1 MYASVSFVMC
11 GSNVFWLLVVYDYV
25 LYFNKTCLDN
35 IMLFSIHD
43 FSNMWLIRT
52 SSSCVG
58 NYYKTDYNVF
68 FLIPL
73 LVLLDCLGRFWLGR
87 LPTITSIMII
97 NYQLGLAYFRQI
109 ACNFYNLFFFTPF
122 SFVGRGF
129 DRGCFWQ

>member
-11 GSNVFWLLVVYDYV
+11 GSNLFWLLVVYDYV

-35 IMLFSIHD
+35 IILFSIHD

-68 FLIPL
+68 FLIP
-73 LVLLDCLGRFWLGR
+73 
-87 LPTITSIMII
+87 
-97 NYQLGLAYFRQI
+97 
-109 ACNFYNLFFFTPF
+109 
-122 SFVGRGF
+122 
-129 DRGCFWQ
+129 